1 METEYWQSWC
11 VFSWCPSAL
20 RRNRD
25 IVNAIKESRRFK
37 WWRYGFWITWLH
49 VHVSCFLLI
58 IMVILT
64 FRICV
69 RAKNS
74 LLKSYNNK
82 NLGYSEHIVFF
93 KVRKIKKRLPQ
104 ISHKFKA
111 FPNDWNAWPT
121 IEWFMSINHG

>member
-1 METEYWQSWC
+1 
-11 VFSWCPSAL
+11 
-20 RRNRD
+20 
-25 IVNAIKESRRFK
+25 
-37 WWRYGFWITWLH
+37 
-49 VHVSCFLLI
+49 
-58 IMVILT
+58 MVILT

-111 FPNDWNAWPT
+111 FPND
-121 IEWFMSINHG
+121 